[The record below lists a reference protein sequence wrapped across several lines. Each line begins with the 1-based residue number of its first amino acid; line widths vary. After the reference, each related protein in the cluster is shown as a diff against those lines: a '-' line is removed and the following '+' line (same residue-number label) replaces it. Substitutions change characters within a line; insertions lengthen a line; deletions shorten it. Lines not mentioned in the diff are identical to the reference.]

1 MPLLSRIGPGYYIWC
16 LNEQKYFKTTNILS
30 YVEPEQ
36 TGYNYSMVNSVT
48 NPKKSWNFTS
58 LGHWNSGKVRK
69 FFFFNSLVT
78 L

>member
-1 MPLLSRIGPGYYIWC
+1 MPLLSRIGPGYYIWF

-48 NPKKSWNFTS
+48 NPKKS
-58 LGHWNSGKVRK
+58 
-69 FFFFNSLVT
+69 
-78 L
+78 